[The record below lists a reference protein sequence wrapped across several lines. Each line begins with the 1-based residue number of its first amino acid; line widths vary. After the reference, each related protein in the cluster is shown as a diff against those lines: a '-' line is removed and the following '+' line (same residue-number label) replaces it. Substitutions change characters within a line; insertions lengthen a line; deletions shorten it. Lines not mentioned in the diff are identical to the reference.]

1 MNLFPFEQLEIKRGV
16 VLNDLDKDP
25 KDGILF
31 CMRWKGG
38 LTLRLSYHWSCYWI
52 TVEKEDTI
60 FQNIRLDKAQYV
72 MASLQKMIRNIE
84 RGQFARRKTTAELVA
99 KIVQQ
104 RQLTSCMNNTKWN
117 RFRTAM
123 LEEMPFPPPYEIK
136 TLFDEDVAFIKNFA
150 TQDAGYQGCY
160 IEEDFVD
167 LNYKVIEYLI
177 IKTRYYDTAGG
188 RLAPQKIWHDTTAQF
203 LALMEKYH
211 IPYIPYE
218 KPDDTFAIYGYCKSN
233 CYKIHTEAQ

>member
-1 MNLFPFEQLEIKRGV
+1 MNFFPFEQLETKRGT
-16 VLNDLDKDP
+16 VLPLSDTEQES
-25 KDGILF
+25 GTLF
-31 CMRWKGG
+31 CVRWKGG
-38 LTLRLSYHWSCYWI
+38 LTLRLSYRWSCYWI

-60 FQNIRLDKAQYV
+60 FQSVRLDKAQSV
-72 MASLQKMIRNIE
+72 MASLQKMIRDIE

-99 KIVQQ
+99 ETVQQ

-136 TLFDEDVAFIKNFA
+136 TLFDEDDTFIKNFA
-150 TQDAGYQGCY
+150 AQDAGYQGCY
-160 IEEDFVD
+160 IDEDFVD

-188 RLAPQKIWHDTTAQF
+188 RLVPQKIWHDATAPF
-203 LALMEKYH
+203 LELMRKYH
-211 IPYIPYE
+211 IPYVPYE
-218 KPDDTFAIYGYCKSN
+218 TTNDTFVIYGYH
-233 CYKIHTEAQ
+233 IEAH